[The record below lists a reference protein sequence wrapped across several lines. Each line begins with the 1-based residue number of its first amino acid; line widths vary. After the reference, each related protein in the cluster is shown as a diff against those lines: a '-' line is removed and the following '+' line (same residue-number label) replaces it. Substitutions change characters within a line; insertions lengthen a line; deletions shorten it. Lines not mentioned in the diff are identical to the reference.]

1 MHDLHPLILDRD
13 ADLAVAS
20 ATISAAAEGHGAL
33 VLVEG
38 PAGIGK
44 TTLLRAVCAQA
55 RDRGIRVLTA
65 RGLALEQGFSYGIV
79 RQLLEPV
86 RAAAGDGEW
95 DTLLDGAAR
104 LARRV
109 FDTTDAGTGLGAV
122 EDGDPHATVHGLY
135 WLAANLAA
143 REPLVVA
150 IDDAHWADAPSLRW
164 LSHLAARIDGLP
176 ITLLLGSRSG
186 PDQPEI
192 IGELRG
198 YPGCVR
204 LELRPLSAAATA
216 ALVRE
221 RFGDQVGPEL
231 GRAAHASTGGN
242 PFLLDALFNAVD
254 TRGCP
259 DPDEAT
265 ILSLGPQPVAE
276 SVLRRIGQSGPGLAL
291 TKALAVLGR
300 PAPLRY
306 VAALAG
312 TELPRAAR
320 LADTLRAASVLGPG
334 ALLEFEHPIVRTA
347 IYESI
352 PPSERAMIHARAAKL
367 LEDDGAD
374 AELVALHLLRSEPAA
389 DPHTA
394 LVLRAA
400 AASAI
405 GRGAQDTAAGY
416 LRRALAEPP
425 ALAARAAILLD
436 LGMALAADRDQAAVG
451 VLREAVTQASDAGPP
466 GRATA
471 ALLSAGVLGI
481 WGHHDSASEIALAG
495 LAAVDLDSR
504 VEDQLEAEL
513 FANSCLSAATAEAAW
528 DRARPRL
535 ALGTGQEVVLDW
547 RIYDALSVTFAAD
560 PGSEALARFAPVQ
573 AAGIG
578 GVREDSL
585 AAIIAMLVLIWND
598 ELATARA
605 ICDVVLTDSRARGSM
620 NMIAKACCLRS
631 MILCRL
637 GCLQDAAAD
646 GKIGLDFELKT
657 SPPVTVAWAA
667 TVTVEALTRL
677 GRFAEAEEAV
687 AAAVARRPPGG
698 WLYSVMFRQATGALR
713 VACQRYSEGLDDLL
727 AATEGWSALGVHS
740 PAAAYWRVPA
750 ITAYTALGRQDEAAR
765 LAEEGIAVARA
776 VGNAGALGVCLRIGA
791 PFTADPAATLAE
803 AITALES
810 AGARYEHALALADL
824 GAHLRRI
831 GRRGEAQDPL
841 RRALEYAERAGAE
854 PLRDYARAKL
864 LAAGAR
870 PRRTALTGP
879 DALTTA
885 ERQVAELAAEGLS
898 NRQIAQ
904 HLFITQATVETHLRH
919 TFHKLG
925 ISSRLDLP
933 GLLSSARQSSRVG
946 GSRPPRPQSS
956 RTGGSRPPSPPAP
969 APPDAQ
975 AR

>member
-1 MHDLHPLILDRD
+1 
-13 ADLAVAS
+13 VAS
-20 ATISAAAEGHGAL
+20 ATLSAAAEGRGAL

-44 TTLLRAVCAQA
+44 TTLLGAVCAQA
-55 RDRGIRVLTA
+55 KGRGIRVLTA

-109 FDTTDAGTGLGAV
+109 FDTEAEAGEAEAAGPGPV

-135 WLAANLAA
+135 WLTANLAA

-164 LSHLAARIDGLP
+164 LSHLAARIDDLP

-192 IGELRG
+192 IDELRG

-204 LELRPLSAAATA
+204 LELRPLSGEATA

-221 RFGDQVGPEL
+221 RLGGQAGPEL

-242 PFLLDALFNAVD
+242 PFLLDALVKAVD
-254 TRGCP
+254 ARGFA
-259 DPDEAT
+259 DPDEVT
-265 ILSLGPQPVAE
+265 ILSLGPQPVADA
-276 SVLRRIGQSGPGLAL
+276 VLRRIGQFGPGLAL
-291 TKALAVLGR
+291 TRALAVLGR
-300 PAPLRY
+300 PTPLRY

-312 TELPRAAR
+312 TELPRAAL
-320 LADTLRAASVLGPG
+320 LADTLRAASVLGSG
-334 ALLEFEHPIVRTA
+334 VLLEFEHPIVRTA
-347 IYESI
+347 IYDSI
-352 PPSERAMIHARAAKL
+352 PPSERAMAHARAAAM

-374 AELVALHLLRSEPAA
+374 AELVALHLLRSEPAG

-400 AASAI
+400 ATSAS
-405 GRGAQDTAAGY
+405 GRGAPDTAVGY

-425 ALAARAAILLD
+425 APAARAAILLD
-436 LGMALAADRDQAAVG
+436 LGMALAADRDQAAVS
-451 VLREAVTQASDAGPP
+451 VLREAVAQASDAGLPGQL

-471 ALLSAGVLGI
+471 ALRSAGVLGI

-495 LAAVDLDSR
+495 LAAVGLDPR

-513 FANSCLSAATAEAAW
+513 FANSCIRAATAGAAW
-528 DRARPRL
+528 KRARPRL
-535 ALGTGQEVVLDW
+535 ARGIDQEGVLDW
-547 RIYDALSVTFAAD
+547 HIYDALSVTFAAG
-560 PGSEALARFAPVQ
+560 PGSEAMAWFAPIQ
-573 AAGIG
+573 AAGIDRIRG
-578 GVREDSL
+578 DSL

-598 ELATARA
+598 ELAQARA
-605 ICDVVLTDSRARGSM
+605 ICDVVLADARARGSM
-620 NMIAKACCLRS
+620 NMIANVCCLRS

-637 GCLQDAAAD
+637 GRLQDAAAD
-646 GKIGLDFELKT
+646 ARIGLDFKLKT
-657 SPPVTVAWAA
+657 SPPLAVAWAA
-667 TVTVEALTRL
+667 TFTVEALIRL
-677 GRFAEAEEAV
+677 GRFAEAEEV
-687 AAAVARRPPGG
+687 VTAAVERRPPAG
-698 WLYSVMFRQATGALR
+698 WLHSVMFMQAIGALR
-713 VACQRYSEGLDDLL
+713 VAGQRHSEGLDHLL
-727 AATEGWSALGVHS
+727 AAAEGWTSLGIRS
-740 PAAAYWRVPA
+740 PAAACWRVPA

-765 LAEEGIAVARA
+765 LATEGIELARA
-776 VGNAGALGVCLRIGA
+776 AGTAGALGVCLRIAA
-791 PFTADPAATLAE
+791 PFAADQEATLAE

-810 AGARYEHALALADL
+810 AGAGYEHALALADL
-824 GAHLRRI
+824 GAYLRRI
-831 GRRGEAQDPL
+831 GRRGESQDPL
-841 RRALEYAERAGAE
+841 RRALEYAERAGAT
-854 PLRDYARAKL
+854 PLKDYARAEL

-879 DALTTA
+879 DALTSA
-885 ERQVAELAAEGLS
+885 ERQVAELAAAGLS

-925 ISSRLDLP
+925 ITSRLDLP
-933 GLLSSARQSSRVG
+933 TLLSFRG
-946 GSRPPRPQSS
+946 RPPV
-956 RTGGSRPPSPPAP
+956 
-969 APPDAQ
+969 PPDATGPLT
-975 AR
+975 R